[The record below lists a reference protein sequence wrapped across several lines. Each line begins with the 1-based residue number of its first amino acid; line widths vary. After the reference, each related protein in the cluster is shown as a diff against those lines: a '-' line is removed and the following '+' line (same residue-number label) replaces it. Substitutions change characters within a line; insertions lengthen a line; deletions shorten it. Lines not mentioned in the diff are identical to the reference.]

1 MFPLPCLCCLTYA
14 LQRLGHAFPHLSA
27 VRALL
32 VRVPLGP
39 RPWLHPLRS
48 RSPGLVRRLHRYY
61 GGVRLLGL
69 VHHRLWLLAFPAR
82 TDNLPPVK
90 PKISR
95 FPNKERTCMPGS
107 PTAPDQTGTCV
118 SASAHGAFHLHDGVG
133 IRDFVSFAAQWL
145 AYTLPCQRFTVVLTG
160 DSA

>member
-48 RSPGLVRRLHRYY
+48 RSPGLVRRLHSYY

-82 TDNLPPVK
+82 TDNLPPAK

-107 PTAPDQTGTCV
+107 PTAPDQTGTCCQ
-118 SASAHGAFHLHDGVG
+118 SAKLVRILGYQMRMSQSLKIGQGRSLAPSRHRF
-133 IRDFVSFAAQWL
+133 WL
-145 AYTLPCQRFTVVLTG
+145 
-160 DSA
+160 